1 MIKAEVKM
9 VGTVK
14 RSAAMRTDKDNNP
27 YLSFV
32 MTVSIIDAKSKSRK
46 DMDVLVSMAKARK
59 NDVALYSEG
68 RRVVAQGKLDTRK
81 KGEEYAFYLTAS
93 QLSAK
98 DVPEQDEVTG
108 EMQFRGRL
116 KNNDVI
122 EVKEDRKGNYY
133 FVFSAYST
141 EKVGDDFVSIWVRFI
156 RFPAKGE
163 DIDDIKPDWMQPK
176 ARVSVTGDLEISV
189 YNNIF
194 RFTCIV
200 RSLEEYVRENNQ

>member
-32 MTVSIIDAKSKSRK
+32 MTVSIIDAKSKSSK
-46 DMDVLVSMAKARK
+46 DMDVLVSIAKAKK
-59 NDVALYSEG
+59 NDVALYTEG
-68 RRVVAQGKLDTRK
+68 RRVVAQGKLDIRK
-81 KGEEYAFYLTAS
+81 KGEEYAFYLSAS

-200 RSLEEYVRENNQ
+200 KSLEEYVKEYRP

>member
-32 MTVSIIDAKSKSRK
+32 MTVSITDAKSKSSK
-46 DMDVLVSMAKARK
+46 DMDVLVSMTKAKK
-59 NDVALYSEG
+59 NDAALYTEG
-68 RRVVAQGKLDTRK
+68 RRVVAQGKLDIRK

-98 DVPEQDEVTG
+98 DVPEQDEVAG

-156 RFPAKGE
+156 RFPAKGK

-200 RSLEEYVRENNQ
+200 RSLEEYVKETF

>member
-32 MTVSIIDAKSKSRK
+32 MTVSIIDAKSKSSK
-46 DMDVLVSMAKARK
+46 DMDVLVSIAKAKK
-59 NDVALYSEG
+59 NDVALYTEG
-68 RRVVAQGKLDTRK
+68 RRVVAQGKLDIRK
-81 KGEEYAFYLTAS
+81 KGEEYAFYLSAS

-200 RSLEEYVRENNQ
+200 RSLEEYVKETF

>member
-9 VGTVK
+9 AGTVK

-32 MTVSIIDAKSKSRK
+32 MTVSITDAKSKSSK
-46 DMDVLVSMAKARK
+46 DMDVLVSMTKAKK
-59 NDVALYSEG
+59 NDVALYTEG
-68 RRVVAQGKLDTRK
+68 RRVVAQGKLDIRK

-98 DVPEQDEVTG
+98 DVPEQDEVAG

-200 RSLEEYVRENNQ
+200 RSLEEYVKEYRP

>member
-1 MIKAEVKM
+1 MAALLL
-9 VGTVK
+9 TVPT
-14 RSAAMRTDKDNNP
+14 MRTDQDNNP

-32 MTVSIIDAKSKSRK
+32 MTVSIIDAKSKSGK
-46 DMDVLVSMAKARK
+46 DMDVFVSMTKAKK
-59 NDVALYSEG
+59 NDVALYTEG
-68 RRVVAQGKLDTRK
+68 RRVVAQGKLDIRK
-81 KGEEYAFYLTAS
+81 KGEEYAFYLNAS

-200 RSLEEYVRENNQ
+200 RSLEEYVRENDQ

>member
-32 MTVSIIDAKSKSRK
+32 MTVSIIDAKSKSSK
-46 DMDVLVSMAKARK
+46 DMDVLVSIAKAKK
-59 NDVALYSEG
+59 NDVALYTEG
-68 RRVVAQGKLDTRK
+68 RRVVAQGKLDIRK
-81 KGEEYAFYLTAS
+81 KGEEYAFYLSAS

-122 EVKEDRKGNYY
+122 EVKEDRKGNYF

>member
-32 MTVSIIDAKSKSRK
+32 MTVSITDAKSKSSK
-46 DMDVLVSMAKARK
+46 DMDVLVSMTKAKK
-59 NDVALYSEG
+59 NDAALYTEG
-68 RRVVAQGKLDTRK
+68 RRVVAQGKLDIRK

-98 DVPEQDEVTG
+98 DVPEQDEVAG

-176 ARVSVTGDLEISV
+176 ERVSVTGDLEISV

-200 RSLEEYVRENNQ
+200 RSLEEYVKETF

>member
-32 MTVSIIDAKSKSRK
+32 MTVSIIDAKSKSSK
-46 DMDVLVSMAKARK
+46 DMDVLVSIAKAKK
-59 NDVALYSEG
+59 NDVALYTEG
-68 RRVVAQGKLDTRK
+68 RRVVAQGKLDIRK
-81 KGEEYAFYLTAS
+81 KGEEYAFYLSAS

-98 DVPEQDEVTG
+98 DVPEQDEVAG

-200 RSLEEYVRENNQ
+200 RSLEEYVKETF

>member
-32 MTVSIIDAKSKSRK
+32 MTVSFTDAKSKSSK
-46 DMDVLVSMAKARK
+46 DMDVFVSMTKAKK
-59 NDVALYSEG
+59 NDVALYTEG
-68 RRVVAQGKLDTRK
+68 RRVVAQGKLDIRK
-81 KGEEYAFYLTAS
+81 KGEEYAFYLTAT

-98 DVPEQDEVTG
+98 DVPEQDEVAG

-141 EKVGDDFVSIWVRFI
+141 EKVDDDFVSIWVRFI

-189 YNNIF
+189 YNNVF

-200 RSLEEYVRENNQ
+200 RSLEEYVKETF

>member
-32 MTVSIIDAKSKSRK
+32 MTVSITDAKSKSSK
-46 DMDVLVSMAKARK
+46 DMDVLVSMTKAKK
-59 NDVALYSEG
+59 NDAALYTEG
-68 RRVVAQGKLDTRK
+68 RRVVAQGKLDIRK

-98 DVPEQDEVTG
+98 DVPEQDEVAG

-156 RFPAKGE
+156 RFPAKGK

-176 ARVSVTGDLEISV
+176 ARVSVTGDLEVSV

>member
-14 RSAAMRTDKDNNP
+14 RSASMRTDKDNNP

-46 DMDVLVSMAKARK
+46 DMDVLVSMTKAKK

-68 RRVVAQGKLDTRK
+68 RRVVAQGKLDIRK
-81 KGEEYAFYLTAS
+81 KGEEYAFYLNAS

>member
-32 MTVSIIDAKSKSRK
+32 MTVSITDAKSKSSK
-46 DMDVLVSMAKARK
+46 DMDVLVSMTKAKK
-59 NDVALYSEG
+59 NDAALYTEG
-68 RRVVAQGKLDTRK
+68 RRVVAQGKLDIRK

-98 DVPEQDEVTG
+98 DVPEQDEVAG

-141 EKVGDDFVSIWVRFI
+141 EKVDDDFVSIWVRFI

-200 RSLEEYVRENNQ
+200 RSLEEYVKETF

>member
-14 RSAAMRTDKDNNP
+14 RSAAMRTDKNNNP

-32 MTVSIIDAKSKSRK
+32 MTIGILDTKNNVRK
-46 DMDVLVSMAKARK
+46 DMDVLVSMQNARK
-59 NDVALYSEG
+59 NDLALYSEG
-68 RRVVAQGKLDTRK
+68 RRVVAQGKLDIRK
-81 KGEEYAFYLTAS
+81 KGEDYAFYLTATK
-93 QLSAK
+93 LSANE
-98 DVPEQDEVTG
+98 VPEQDEVTG
-108 EMQFRGRL
+108 GMRFRGRL

-176 ARVSVTGDLEISV
+176 ARVNVTGDLEISV

-200 RSLEEYVRENNQ
+200 KSMEEYVKETF

>member
-14 RSAAMRTDKDNNP
+14 RSAAMRTDKDNKP

-32 MTVSIIDAKSKSRK
+32 MTVSIIDAKSKSSK
-46 DMDVLVSMAKARK
+46 DMDVLVSMPNARG
-59 NDVALYSEG
+59 NDVTLYSEG
-68 RRVVAQGKLDTRK
+68 RRVVAQGKLDIRK
-81 KGEEYAFYLTAS
+81 KGEDFAFYLAATK
-93 QLSAK
+93 LSAT
-98 DVPEQDEVTG
+98 DVPEKDEVTG
-108 EMQFRGRL
+108 LMQFRGRL
-116 KNNDVI
+116 KSNDVI

-156 RFPAKGE
+156 RFPVKGE

-200 RSLEEYVRENNQ
+200 RSLEEYVKETF

>member
-32 MTVSIIDAKSKSRK
+32 MTVSIIDAKSKSSK
-46 DMDVLVSMAKARK
+46 DMDVLVSMTKAKK
-59 NDVALYSEG
+59 NDAALYTEG
-68 RRVVAQGKLDTRK
+68 RRVVAQGKLDIRK

-98 DVPEQDEVTG
+98 DVPEQDEVAG

-200 RSLEEYVRENNQ
+200 RSLEEYMRENNQ

>member
-32 MTVSIIDAKSKSRK
+32 MTVSIIDAKSKSSK
-46 DMDVLVSMAKARK
+46 DMDVLVSIAKAKK
-59 NDVALYSEG
+59 NDVALYTEG
-68 RRVVAQGKLDTRK
+68 RRVVAQGKLDIRK
-81 KGEEYAFYLTAS
+81 KGEEYAFYLSAS

-176 ARVSVTGDLEISV
+176 ARVSVMGDLEISV

-200 RSLEEYVRENNQ
+200 RSLEEYVKETF

>member
-32 MTVSIIDAKSKSRK
+32 MTVSITDAKSKSSK
-46 DMDVLVSMAKARK
+46 DMDVLVSMTKAKK

-68 RRVVAQGKLDTRK
+68 RRVVAQGKLDIRK

-98 DVPEQDEVTG
+98 DVPEQDEITG

-141 EKVGDDFVSIWVRFI
+141 EKVGDDFVSIWVRYI